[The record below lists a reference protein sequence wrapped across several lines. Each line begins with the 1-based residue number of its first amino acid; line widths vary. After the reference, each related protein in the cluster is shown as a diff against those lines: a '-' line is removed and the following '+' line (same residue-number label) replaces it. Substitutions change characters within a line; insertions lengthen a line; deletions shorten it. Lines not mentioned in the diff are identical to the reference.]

1 MRVARAATF
10 AAIGALSACVSASAR
25 SGTDIPVEQRAQAL
39 TAVINMRRQL
49 FGPESPANPCDVYR
63 LLDRAPGF
71 RELIREDARAR
82 IGPGDVRTC
91 GTSAAPR
98 ASWRIVGIYPV
109 RRGFRVRVT
118 TTNGA
123 EAFHED
129 YFVRGLGVTEV
140 RIHNFVYD

>member
-1 MRVARAATF
+1 MRAMRIAAL
-10 AAIGALSACVSASAR
+10 AAIGLLSACATAPAQLDGDV
-25 SGTDIPVEQRAQAL
+25 PVEQRARVL
-39 TAVINMRRQL
+39 TVVINMRRQL

-98 ASWRIVGIYPV
+98 ASWRIVGIYPI
-109 RRGFRVRVT
+109 RRGFRVRVS

-129 YFVRGLGVTEV
+129 YFVRRFGVTEV